1 MRGGKREGAGRP
13 EGKEKEYKILGY
25 RYTEEEYNII
35 NDTLEKLKKEHK
47 TTSKAIL
54 ELCKFYQKEKGE

>member
-35 NDTLEKLKKEHK
+35 NGTLEKLKR
-47 TTSKAIL
+47 T
-54 ELCKFYQKEKGE
+54 